1 MTDQEDNQNINRLK
15 AIRRGNRSVVTKLSN
30 EALEYLNTEDEL
42 AETKLSRLETIDNQ
56 LQTKLNVLEELNQ
69 QLLSVCEI
77 ETIEQEIEDSEDI
90 LAKIL
95 DCRKRIDNKLRPKSK
110 LPVQQ
115 ASTSSVLQQQQ
126 VQTPQVSN
134 PEPLQHVQL
143 QTDQVSQQIEQ
154 NPEQNSTVQQVVNE
168 INQSTVTTSPS
179 FVARTRL
186 PKLTLPKFKG
196 NVANWTT
203 FWDSFQSAIHNKDIN
218 DVDKFNYLNSLLE
231 GAASRAIKGL
241 TISEANYK
249 SAVEILNERFGKT
262 QHIISAHMDELMKL
276 QPSQND
282 RPSSLRFIYDKISV
296 HVRGLSSLG
305 VSSDQYG
312 SLLIPIIMSKLPNDI
327 RLQVARKSSKDVWEI
342 DELLQIIKNE
352 VEARETSEGIKID
365 DNPRKNNGV
374 NSSGQFQGNRP
385 TARSFM
391 ANDGQGFTIRCAF
404 CGESHYSA
412 SCMKVIDPDGRKDI
426 LRKTNR
432 CFNCLRVGH
441 RLSNCQST
449 KICRHCKGRH
459 HQSICNNRKPPT
471 PEDTNMINA
480 NGKDNNPTMEVNV
493 STTSTTT
500 TVKDKATILLQTART
515 VVTNSEGT
523 KSAKVRILFDSGS
536 QRSYVSNSLKSRL
549 NLKPI
554 KHETLNLNTFGNNK
568 FRKHNCDLVELYLQD
583 KNGGKIKIRALSFP
597 VICSSLPSRV
607 NVEEIPQLDGLELAD
622 DLQYGDDESIDVLIG
637 VDFYWK
643 IVLGEMKR
651 GESGLVASSCC
662 KQ

>member
-1 MTDQEDNQNINRLK
+1 
-15 AIRRGNRSVVTKLSN
+15 
-30 EALEYLNTEDEL
+30 
-42 AETKLSRLETIDNQ
+42 
-56 LQTKLNVLEELNQ
+56 
-69 QLLSVCEI
+69 
-77 ETIEQEIEDSEDI
+77 
-90 LAKIL
+90 
-95 DCRKRIDNKLRPKSK
+95 
-110 LPVQQ
+110 
-115 ASTSSVLQQQQ
+115 
-126 VQTPQVSN
+126 
-134 PEPLQHVQL
+134 
-143 QTDQVSQQIEQ
+143 
-154 NPEQNSTVQQVVNE
+154 
-168 INQSTVTTSPS
+168 
-179 FVARTRL
+179 
-186 PKLTLPKFKG
+186 
-196 NVANWTT
+196 
-203 FWDSFQSAIHNKDIN
+203 
-218 DVDKFNYLNSLLE
+218 
-231 GAASRAIKGL
+231 
-241 TISEANYK
+241 
-249 SAVEILNERFGKT
+249 
-262 QHIISAHMDELMKL
+262 
-276 QPSQND
+276 
-282 RPSSLRFIYDKISV
+282 
-296 HVRGLSSLG
+296 
-305 VSSDQYG
+305 
-312 SLLIPIIMSKLPNDI
+312 
-327 RLQVARKSSKDVWEI
+327 
-342 DELLQIIKNE
+342 
-352 VEARETSEGIKID
+352 
-365 DNPRKNNGV
+365 
-374 NSSGQFQGNRP
+374 
-385 TARSFM
+385 
-391 ANDGQGFTIRCAF
+391 
-404 CGESHYSA
+404 
-412 SCMKVIDPDGRKDI
+412 MKVIDPDGRKDI

-568 FRKHNCDLVELYLQD
+568 FRKQNCDLVELYLQE

>member
-1 MTDQEDNQNINRLK
+1 MTDQEDK

-42 AETKLSRLETIDNQ
+42 PETKLSRPETIDNQ

-143 QTDQVSQQIEQ
+143 QTDQVSQEIEQTPQ
-154 NPEQNSTVQQVVNE
+154 NPEQNLTVQQVVNE

-249 SAVEILNERFGKT
+249 SAVEILKERFGKT

-365 DNPRKNNGV
+365 DNPRKNSGV

-385 TARSFM
+385 TARSFRQM
-391 ANDGQGFTIRCAF
+391 
-404 CGESHYSA
+404 
-412 SCMKVIDPDGRKDI
+412 MGRD
-426 LRKTNR
+426 
-432 CFNCLRVGH
+432 
-441 RLSNCQST
+441 
-449 KICRHCKGRH
+449 
-459 HQSICNNRKPPT
+459 
-471 PEDTNMINA
+471 
-480 NGKDNNPTMEVNV
+480 
-493 STTSTTT
+493 
-500 TVKDKATILLQTART
+500 
-515 VVTNSEGT
+515 
-523 KSAKVRILFDSGS
+523 
-536 QRSYVSNSLKSRL
+536 
-549 NLKPI
+549 
-554 KHETLNLNTFGNNK
+554 
-568 FRKHNCDLVELYLQD
+568 
-583 KNGGKIKIRALSFP
+583 
-597 VICSSLPSRV
+597 LPSVVRSVENLIIQRRV
-607 NVEEIPQLDGLELAD
+607 
-622 DLQYGDDESIDVLIG
+622 
-637 VDFYWK
+637 
-643 IVLGEMKR
+643 
-651 GESGLVASSCC
+651 
-662 KQ
+662 

>member
-42 AETKLSRLETIDNQ
+42 AETKLSRPETIDNQ

-69 QLLSVCEI
+69 QLLSVRKI

-143 QTDQVSQQIEQ
+143 QTDQVSQEIEQTPQ
-154 NPEQNSTVQQVVNE
+154 NPEQNLTVQQVVNE

-365 DNPRKNNGV
+365 DNPRKNSGV

-385 TARSFM
+385 TARSFRQM
-391 ANDGQGFTIRCAF
+391 
-404 CGESHYSA
+404 
-412 SCMKVIDPDGRKDI
+412 MGRD
-426 LRKTNR
+426 
-432 CFNCLRVGH
+432 
-441 RLSNCQST
+441 
-449 KICRHCKGRH
+449 
-459 HQSICNNRKPPT
+459 
-471 PEDTNMINA
+471 
-480 NGKDNNPTMEVNV
+480 
-493 STTSTTT
+493 
-500 TVKDKATILLQTART
+500 
-515 VVTNSEGT
+515 
-523 KSAKVRILFDSGS
+523 
-536 QRSYVSNSLKSRL
+536 
-549 NLKPI
+549 
-554 KHETLNLNTFGNNK
+554 
-568 FRKHNCDLVELYLQD
+568 
-583 KNGGKIKIRALSFP
+583 
-597 VICSSLPSRV
+597 LPSVVRSVENLIIQRRV
-607 NVEEIPQLDGLELAD
+607 
-622 DLQYGDDESIDVLIG
+622 
-637 VDFYWK
+637 
-643 IVLGEMKR
+643 
-651 GESGLVASSCC
+651 
-662 KQ
+662 